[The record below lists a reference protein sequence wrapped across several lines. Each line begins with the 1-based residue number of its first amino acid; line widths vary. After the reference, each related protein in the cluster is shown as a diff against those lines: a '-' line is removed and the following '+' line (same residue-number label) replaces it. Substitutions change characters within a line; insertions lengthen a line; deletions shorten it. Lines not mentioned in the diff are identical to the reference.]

1 MKNYLALSILVV
13 LSGCGGGGEGGGT
26 NSSSGDKSLVLTVTD
41 PTQSLVENGASITV
55 QLETNSKSDNY
66 TLTVRDPQSVLNQIP
81 LSEYEKNIHWSVNK
95 SNLILSA
102 DELLKSSGDL
112 SLTLTLEDGS
122 EQISTNFSLDIV
134 NTSLNERLEVAS
146 TYIDNSEEIKQFSEL
161 KSLQHAYEKVF
172 LLMGHG
178 QLPFTPEFDEQ
189 VYLDKL
195 NDIKLAVS
203 KVHNGGIET
212 LLVNPLSSFE
222 SELNASAKQYID
234 HLNKIAAKENSLSVL
249 PAVDF
254 NASST
259 GYSFFKG
266 NVNYG
271 QFTELSVF
279 KFNPEFQFVENLTD
293 PTYGNCS
300 ISFKDK

>member
-55 QLETNSKSDNY
+55 QLETNSKSDKY

-122 EQISTNFSLDIV
+122 EQISTTLALILLTQVLMSV
-134 NTSLNERLEVAS
+134 
-146 TYIDNSEEIKQFSEL
+146 L
-161 KSLQHAYEKVF
+161 KSLQRTSITVKR
-172 LLMGHG
+172 
-178 QLPFTPEFDEQ
+178 
-189 VYLDKL
+189 
-195 NDIKLAVS
+195 
-203 KVHNGGIET
+203 
-212 LLVNPLSSFE
+212 LSSFR
-222 SELNASAKQYID
+222 SYNHSNMLMKR
-234 HLNKIAAKENSLSVL
+234 
-249 PAVDF
+249 
-254 NASST
+254 
-259 GYSFFKG
+259 FF
-266 NVNYG
+266 Y
-271 QFTELSVF
+271 
-279 KFNPEFQFVENLTD
+279 
-293 PTYGNCS
+293 
-300 ISFKDK
+300 

>member
-1 MKNYLALSILVV
+1 MSFTYKKKGFEVKNYLALSILVV

-172 LLMGHG
+172 FIDG
-178 QLPFTPEFDEQ
+178 
-189 VYLDKL
+189 
-195 NDIKLAVS
+195 S
-203 KVHNGGIET
+203 W
-212 LLVNPLSSFE
+212 
-222 SELNASAKQYID
+222 SAPIYTRI
-234 HLNKIAAKENSLSVL
+234 
-249 PAVDF
+249 
-254 NASST
+254 
-259 GYSFFKG
+259 
-266 NVNYG
+266 
-271 QFTELSVF
+271 
-279 KFNPEFQFVENLTD
+279 
-293 PTYGNCS
+293 
-300 ISFKDK
+300 

>member
-1 MKNYLALSILVV
+1 
-13 LSGCGGGGEGGGT
+13 EGGGT

-41 PTQSLVENGASITV
+41 PTQSLVENGEAISV
-55 QLETNSKSDNY
+55 QLETNAKSDNY

-161 KSLQHAYEKVF
+161 QSLQHAYEKVF
-172 LLMGHG
+172 
-178 QLPFTPEFDEQ
+178 
-189 VYLDKL
+189 
-195 NDIKLAVS
+195 
-203 KVHNGGIET
+203 
-212 LLVNPLSSFE
+212 
-222 SELNASAKQYID
+222 
-234 HLNKIAAKENSLSVL
+234 
-249 PAVDF
+249 
-254 NASST
+254 
-259 GYSFFKG
+259 
-266 NVNYG
+266 
-271 QFTELSVF
+271 
-279 KFNPEFQFVENLTD
+279 
-293 PTYGNCS
+293 
-300 ISFKDK
+300 